1 MTLSN
6 KQTSPLNKCISF
18 MQSRLPQSC
27 FLCAA
32 RVTGQLLCPGCAADL
47 PTLPTAGPS
56 QGGHCTPL
64 GGSEAWGSSAP
75 ACCPQCALPTPAG
88 ELCGAC
94 LQQPPAFDRTL
105 AAFAYAFPLDTL
117 VQQCKYAH
125 ATGLAAFFA
134 ERIAQRVG
142 ADSGIDYLLPMPL
155 HPARLAQRGFNQAAE
170 IARRLSPQVRIPWLA
185 EACRRVRNTPSQAGL
200 DLKTRQHNLRGA
212 FACGLD
218 LSGKRVALIDDVMTS
233 GSSLHE
239 LARAVRQAGALE
251 IQAWVLARTL

>member
-6 KQTSPLNKCISF
+6 KQTSPLNNCVSF
-18 MQSRLPQSC
+18 IQSRLPQSC

-32 RVTGQLLCPGCAADL
+32 RVTGQLLCSACCADL
-47 PTLPTAGPS
+47 PVL
-56 QGGHCTPL
+56 
-64 GGSEAWGSSAP
+64 SA

-94 LQQPPAFDRTL
+94 LKQPPAFDRTL

-125 ATGLAAFFA
+125 ATSLTAFFA

-200 DLKTRQHNLRGA
+200 DLKTRQRNLRGA
-212 FACGLD
+212 FACELD